1 MTPPPAAD
9 IRGLLDRYERP
20 LIRYAQSIVG
30 DLESARD
37 VVQDTF
43 IRYVRNTSGQESG
56 PEEPEAM
63 PHPQPI
69 SVPPSAPSEG
79 LSPPV
84 SIPGLDAS
92 DAKHVEGWLFT
103 VTRNRALDHVRK
115 HSRIIPMPLPEDR
128 ESEERGPDEVL
139 ASQDAAEWLLKLLDA
154 LTPNQREVIRL
165 KFQNDLS
172 YKEIS
177 DITGLSVTNVGFIL
191 HVGLKK
197 LRAVLREAPLDS
209 LPIRLRTAP

>member
-1 MTPPPAAD
+1 MTPLPAAD

-43 IRYVRNTSGQESG
+43 IRY
-56 PEEPEAM
+56 
-63 PHPQPI
+63 
-69 SVPPSAPSEG
+69 
-79 LSPPV
+79 
-84 SIPGLDAS
+84 
-92 DAKHVEGWLFT
+92 
-103 VTRNRALDHVRK
+103 RK
-115 HSRIIPMPLPEDR
+115 HSRIIPMPLPEER
-128 ESEERGPDEVL
+128 QSEERGPDEML

-165 KFQNDLS
+165 KFQSDLS

-177 DITGLSVTNVGFIL
+177 DVTGLSVTNVGFIL

-197 LRAVLREAPLDS
+197 LRALLHEAPIDA
-209 LPIRLRTAP
+209 LPVRLRTKP

>member
-1 MTPPPAAD
+1 MTPPPATD

-43 IRYVRNTSGQESG
+43 IRYVRHTSGQEES
-56 PEEPEAM
+56 EPMPLAQPVSDLDAATSEA
-63 PHPQPI
+63 PAPP
-69 SVPPSAPSEG
+69 VPAPS
-79 LSPPV
+79 
-84 SIPGLDAS
+84 LDAS

-103 VTRNRALDHVRK
+103 VARNRALDYVRK
-115 HSRIIPMPLPEDR
+115 NSRIIPMPLPEDR
-128 ESEERGPDEVL
+128 QSEDPGPDEML

-165 KFQNDLS
+165 KFQSDLS

-177 DITGLSVTNVGFIL
+177 DITGLTVTNVGFIL
-191 HVGLKK
+191 HVGLKR
-197 LRAVLREAPLDS
+197 LRTLLQEAPLDS

>member
-43 IRYVRNTSGQESG
+43 IRYVRHTSGQGDDETMQTAPTAPIPNAVAGGES
-56 PEEPEAM
+56 PAPA
-63 PHPQPI
+63 P
-69 SVPPSAPSEG
+69 VPALDPSNT
-79 LSPPV
+79 
-84 SIPGLDAS
+84 
-92 DAKHVEGWLFT
+92 KHVEGWLFT
-103 VTRNRALDHVRK
+103 VTRNRALDYVRK
-115 HSRIIPMPLPEDR
+115 NSRIIPMPLPEDR
-128 ESEERGPDEVL
+128 ASEDLGPDESL
-139 ASQDAAEWLLKLLDA
+139 ASQDSAEWLLKLLDA

-165 KFQNDLS
+165 KFQSDLS
-172 YKEIS
+172 YKEIA
-177 DITGLSVTNVGFIL
+177 DVTGLSVTNVGFIL

-197 LRAVLREAPLDS
+197 LRTLLHEAPIDS
-209 LPIRLRTAP
+209 LPIRLRSTP

>member
-1 MTPPPAAD
+1 MTPLPAAD

-43 IRYVRNTSGQESG
+43 IRYVRHTSGQ
-56 PEEPEAM
+56 EEPEAM
-63 PHPQPI
+63 PITQPVTAPQAAPGDDL
-69 SVPPSAPSEG
+69 SAPAG
-79 LSPPV
+79 PL
-84 SIPGLDAS
+84 PGLDAS
-92 DAKHVEGWLFT
+92 DAKHIEGWLFT

-128 ESEERGPDEVL
+128 ESEERGPDEML

>member
-1 MTPPPAAD
+1 MTPPPATD

-43 IRYVRNTSGQESG
+43 IRYVRNTSGGGE
-56 PEEPEAM
+56 EEPMQTVPIANAATAATGEEAAS
-63 PHPQPI
+63 P
-69 SVPPSAPSEG
+69 VPVPTLDPS
-79 LSPPV
+79 
-84 SIPGLDAS
+84 DT
-92 DAKHVEGWLFT
+92 KHVEGWLFT
-103 VTRNRALDHVRK
+103 VTRNRALDYVRK
-115 HSRIIPMPLPEDR
+115 HSRIIPMPIPEDR
-128 ESEERGPDEVL
+128 PTEDRGPDEML

-165 KFQNDLS
+165 KFQSDLS

-177 DITGLSVTNVGFIL
+177 DITGLSVTNVGFLL

-197 LRAVLREAPLDS
+197 LRTLLREAPMDE
-209 LPIRLRTAP
+209 LPVRLRTTP

>member
-1 MTPPPAAD
+1 MTPPPATD

-20 LIRYAQSIVG
+20 LVRYAQSIVG

-37 VVQDTF
+37 VVQDAF
-43 IRYVRNTSGQESG
+43 IRYVRIISGEVGGDDAMQ
-56 PEEPEAM
+56 PARTTNEASE
-63 PHPQPI
+63 I
-69 SVPPSAPSEG
+69 TLDPS
-79 LSPPV
+79 
-84 SIPGLDAS
+84 DTR
-92 DAKHVEGWLFT
+92 HVEAWLFT

-115 HSRIIPMPLPEDR
+115 YSRIISMPMP
-128 ESEERGPDEVL
+128 EERMSEGPGPDEEL
-139 ASQDAAEWLLKLLDA
+139 ASSDAADWLLKLLDA

-177 DITGLSVTNVGFIL
+177 DITGLTVTNVGFLL

-197 LRAVLREAPLDS
+197 LRTLLREAPLDA
-209 LPIRLRTAP
+209 LPIRLRTAL

>member
-1 MTPPPAAD
+1 L
-9 IRGLLDRYERP
+9 RDRDERP
-20 LIRYAQSIVG
+20 LIRNAQSIVG

-43 IRYVRNTSGQESG
+43 IRYVRHTSGEGEDETMQ
-56 PEEPEAM
+56 PEQTVNASPNAEFPGGEAAL
-63 PHPQPI
+63 PHP
-69 SVPPSAPSEG
+69 VPA
-79 LSPPV
+79 
-84 SIPGLDAS
+84 LDAS
-92 DAKHVEGWLFT
+92 DTRHVEGWLFT
-103 VTRNRALDHVRK
+103 VTRNRALDYVRK

-128 ESEERGPDEVL
+128 PSEDAGPDEVL

-165 KFQNDLS
+165 KFQSDLS

-197 LRAVLREAPLDS
+197 LRVLLREAPLDE
-209 LPIRLRTAP
+209 LPTRLRSTP